1 MLGCH
6 AMHQCFIIY
15 VTLTYFGWFLHFS
28 LFIFYSDMRLTPSEI
43 TNILVQEF
51 ELMEQLESKFP
62 FDKMKVTVCCQGS
75 FIYFHFLSSRYK
87 WMTYGEAGSARAAIG
102 SGLIYHG
109 IPKVG
114 ISEIIICLIFTSFRT
129 FCLQ

>member
-1 MLGCH
+1 MLYHLCH
-6 AMHQCFIIY
+6 IDVLWM
-15 VTLTYFGWFLHFS
+15 VSS
-28 LFIFYSDMRLTPSEI
+28 LFFISSFGFFYLDMQLIPSEI

-109 IPKVG
+109 IPNVS
-114 ISEIIICLIFTSFRT
+114 ISAVIICLILGATELFVCNKFIA
-129 FCLQ
+129 C